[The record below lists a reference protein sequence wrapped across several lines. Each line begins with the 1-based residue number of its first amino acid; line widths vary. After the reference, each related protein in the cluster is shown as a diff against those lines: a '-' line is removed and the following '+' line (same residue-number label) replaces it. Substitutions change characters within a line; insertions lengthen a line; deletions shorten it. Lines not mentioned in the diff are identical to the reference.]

1 MVDPHGVGEVGLL
14 RPIQRRVLGQNLC
27 DVMAPAVR
35 ELVLIDRQIGIE
47 VGTIELRGD
56 ETVEEKGSARTV
68 IEGALELSKLVW
80 GSGVGRQKPRS
91 QSSSLVI

>member
-1 MVDPHGVGEVGLL
+1 
-14 RPIQRRVLGQNLC
+14 
-27 DVMAPAVR
+27 MAPAVR

-47 VGTIELRGD
+47 VGTVELRGD

-80 GSGVGRQKPRS
+80 GQVLGGKSREVKVVHWS
-91 QSSSLVI
+91 YSTWS